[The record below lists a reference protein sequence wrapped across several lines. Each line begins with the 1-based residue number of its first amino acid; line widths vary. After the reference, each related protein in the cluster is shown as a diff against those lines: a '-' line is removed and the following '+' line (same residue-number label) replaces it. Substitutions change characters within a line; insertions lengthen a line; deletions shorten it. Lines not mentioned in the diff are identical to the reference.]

1 MTLNKKYQIL
11 LTTTF
16 KEELEEIIYYIKYNL
31 KEPLIAKNL
40 YKKIINEISSLQF
53 MPERHKLI
61 EYKNI
66 NSKNTLR
73 KFLINNYVI
82 IIEVKKELRTNIY
95 PTYFS

>member
-1 MTLNKKYQIL
+1 MTLNKKYKIL
-11 LTTTF
+11 PTTTF

-61 EYKNI
+61 EDKN
-66 NSKNTLR
+66 NNLQRNLR
-73 KFLINNYVI
+73 KILINNYVI
-82 IIEVKKELRTNIY
+82 IFEIKKELRSNFY
-95 PTYFS
+95 STYFS

>member
-1 MTLNKKYQIL
+1 MTLNKKYTIF

-16 KEELEEIIYYIKYNL
+16 KEELNEIIYYIKYNL
-31 KEPLIAKNL
+31 KEPSIAKNL

-53 MPERHKLI
+53 MPFRHKLI
-61 EYKNI
+61 EYKNN

-82 IIEVKKELRTNIY
+82 IFEVKKELRTSFY
-95 PTYFS
+95 STYFS